1 MIRTVETMFINILS
15 VHFFSTF
22 VACDSDKGIKA
33 YNMDPQVTISSHA
46 FGAEIQEGVATTFFA
61 QTSDGNHTEEE
72 LLAKWVAYDAD
83 GGETATCDW
92 ATPDQDGITECILTL

>member
-1 MIRTVETMFINILS
+1 MFINILS

-46 FGAEIQEGVATTFFA
+46 FGSVDSWWRSAGAAWYLMEGPFPPSS
-61 QTSDGNHTEEE
+61 QS
-72 LLAKWVAYDAD
+72 LRR
-83 GGETATCDW
+83 TCR
-92 ATPDQDGITECILTL
+92 ILPAVPPS